1 MSHVAEPI
9 SPQFAAS
16 ALRNLLAP
24 AFEPLQGWKGG
35 RGHSWFTSST
45 KLFKLEFYGRV
56 PSWSF
61 EFALNLRP
69 RYPAPMKA
77 AVSSMASFD
86 LEIDLKRLAD
96 ARNLPLSLTG
106 VLPGGENQYTMAMNN
121 GPATEHAAAELAA
134 VLAHALPLLAGIDS
148 WQALDH
154 WANRVPDAD
163 CPFRF
168 LRRPTTW
175 TPMNHHADLAIA
187 RAADAPDFAA
197 RASGKLSRYRERG
210 TPMVGFLETFIAAC
224 GLPT

>member
-1 MSHVAEPI
+1 MSLIAEPI

-16 ALRNLLAP
+16 TLRNLLTP
-24 AFEPLQGWKGG
+24 TFGPLQGWKSG

-61 EFALNLRP
+61 EFALNLCP
-69 RYPAPMKA
+69 KYPSHMKA

-96 ARNLPLSLTG
+96 AHNLPLSLKG
-106 VLPGGENQYTMAMNN
+106 VLPGGENQYTMLVNN
-121 GPATEHAAAELAA
+121 GPAAERAAAELAS

-175 TPMNHHADLAIA
+175 TPMNYHADLAIA
-187 RAADAPDFAA
+187 KAANAPDFAA

-210 TPMVGFLETFIAAC
+210 TPMVGFLEAFIAAC